1 MNVRSVGG
9 SGDIARMIAQS
20 TERARKIIP
29 KTEATVDD
37 AKRRGGNAI
46 RAVLS
51 SSLIS
56 GGTGSGLN
64 IKV

>member
-9 SGDIARMIAQS
+9 SGDIVRIIAQS

-29 KTEATVDD
+29 KNEAVVSD

-56 GGTGSGLN
+56 GGAGGSLN